1 MDVTV
6 HCKVFVIVTL
16 AAVVAGVVL
25 FDEAAAAFPPF
36 QLVVGLVIDAAAAY
50 IEVYLVVGAVLN
62 LLARVETHFDVVLLV
77 LHVLQE
83 ISTERVHLTD
93 QL

>member
-16 AAVVAGVVL
+16 AAVVADVVL
-25 FDEAAAAFPPF
+25 FNEAAAAFPPF
-36 QLVVGLVIDAAAAY
+36 QLVVGLVIDAAAY
-50 IEVYLVVGAVLN
+50 IEVYLVVGAMLN

-77 LHVLQE
+77 LPVLQE